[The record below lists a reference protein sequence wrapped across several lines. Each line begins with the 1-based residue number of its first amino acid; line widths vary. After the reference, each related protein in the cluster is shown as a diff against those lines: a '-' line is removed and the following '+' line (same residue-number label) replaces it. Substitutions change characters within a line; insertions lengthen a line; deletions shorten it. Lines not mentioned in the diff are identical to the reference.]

1 VAWQPDGDPGVS
13 AYMPGICICVNRQDQ
28 QAIDDLFQHL
38 NQAAAQA
45 GPPDAEADARIRQH
59 IKQGPPTLVYQMA
72 QTLVGQQAA
81 LRQLRAQVADL
92 QQQAQRGGRP
102 AGFAQPGWGGGQPGY
117 GQPGYSQ
124 QGYGGYGPPYQQQP
138 YGYQRSG
145 GGGFLAG
152 AGQIAL
158 GVGGGILAA
167 EALSDL
173 FGGGLF
179 GGDRDYN
186 DDRAYD
192 QGYDDGRQD
201 QERYD
206 DNNQY
211 DDQGQDGN
219 GDDGGGYDDGGG
231 FDGGDFGGGDW

>member
-1 VAWQPDGDPGVS
+1 
-13 AYMPGICICVNRQDQ
+13 MPGICICVNRQDQ

-38 NQAAAQA
+38 NQTATQA
-45 GPPDAEADARIRQH
+45 GAPDAEADARIRQH
-59 IKQGPPTLVYQMA
+59 IKQGAPTLVYQMA

-81 LRQLRAQVADL
+81 LRQLRAQVAGL
-92 QQQAQRGGRP
+92 QQQLTRGGRP
-102 AGFAQPGWGGGQPGY
+102 AGFVQPAGPGA
-117 GQPGYSQ
+117 Q
-124 QGYGGYGPPYQQQP
+124 QGYGGYGAPYQQQPYQQQPYQQQPYQQQP

-173 FGGGLF
+173 FSGDGLF

-186 DDRAYD
+186 DDRAFD
-192 QGYDDGRQD
+192 QGYEDGRQD

-206 DNNQY
+206 DNRQDDNNQY
-211 DDQGQDGN
+211 DDQGQY
-219 GDDGGGYDDGGG
+219 DGGGYDDGGG
-231 FDGGDFGGGDW
+231 FDGGGFDDGGGW

>member
-1 VAWQPDGDPGVS
+1 
-13 AYMPGICICVNRQDQ
+13 MPGICIRVNRQDQ

-38 NQAAAQA
+38 DQAAAQA

-59 IKQGPPTLVYQMA
+59 IKQGPPSLVYQMA

-117 GQPGYSQ
+117 GQPGY
-124 QGYGGYGPPYQQQP
+124 GGYGPPYQQQP
-138 YGYQRSG
+138 YGHQPPG

-173 FGGGLF
+173 FGGDGLF
-179 GGDRDYN
+179 GDRDYN
-186 DDRAYD
+186 DDRVYD

-206 DNNQY
+206 DSRQDDNSQY
-211 DDQGQDGN
+211 DDQGQYDN
-219 GDDGGGYDDGGG
+219 GGYDD
-231 FDGGDFGGGDW
+231 

>member
-1 VAWQPDGDPGVS
+1 VLPAASQLDRDSGVS
-13 AYMPGICICVNRQDQ
+13 PHMPGICLCVNRQDQ
-28 QAIDDLFQHL
+28 QAIDDLFEHL
-38 NQAAAQA
+38 NQTAAQA

-59 IKQGPPTLVYQMA
+59 IKQGPPALVYQMA

-92 QQQAQRGGRP
+92 QQQLQRGGPP
-102 AGFAQPGWGGGQPGY
+102 AGVAQPGGGGGQPGY
-117 GQPGYSQ
+117 G
-124 QGYGGYGPPYQQQP
+124 GYGTPYQS

-173 FGGGLF
+173 FGGDGLF
-179 GGDRDYN
+179 GGDRDYS
-186 DDRAYD
+186 DERAFD
-192 QGYDDGRQD
+192 QGYEDGRQD

-206 DNNQY
+206 DSRQDDYNQY
-211 DDQGQDGN
+211 DDQGQYDG
-219 GDDGGGYDDGGG
+219 GGGYDDGGG
-231 FDGGDFGGGDW
+231 FDGGGFDDGGGW

>member
-1 VAWQPDGDPGVS
+1 
-13 AYMPGICICVNRQDQ
+13 MPGIRIGVNRQDK

-38 NQAAAQA
+38 NQTAAQA
-45 GPPDAEADARIRQH
+45 GTPDAEADARVRQH

-92 QQQAQRGGRP
+92 QQQLKHGGRP
-102 AGFAQPGWGGGQPGY
+102 AGSGQPGWGGGQPGY
-117 GQPGYSQ
+117 G
-124 QGYGGYGPPYQQQP
+124 GYGAPYQQP

-173 FGGGLF
+173 FGGDGLF
-179 GGDRDYN
+179 GGDRDYS
-186 DDRAYD
+186 DDRAFD
-192 QGYDDGRQD
+192 QGYEDGRQD

-211 DDQGQDGN
+211 DDQGQYDQGQY
-219 GDDGGGYDDGGG
+219 DGGGYDGG
-231 FDGGDFGGGDW
+231 GGDFGGGGFDDGGGW

>member
-1 VAWQPDGDPGVS
+1 
-13 AYMPGICICVNRQDQ
+13 MPGICICVNRQDQ

-59 IKQGPPTLVYQMA
+59 IKQGSPALVYQMA
-72 QTLVGQQAA
+72 QALVGQQAA

-92 QQQAQRGGRP
+92 QQQLNRGGRP
-102 AGFAQPGWGGGQPGY
+102 AGFAQPGWPGG
-117 GQPGYSQ
+117 Q
-124 QGYGGYGPPYQQQP
+124 QGYGGYGAPYQQQP
-138 YGYQRSG
+138 YGYQRS

-173 FGGGLF
+173 FSGDGLF

-186 DDRAYD
+186 DDRAFD
-192 QGYDDGRQD
+192 QGYEDGRQD

-206 DNNQY
+206 DNRQDDNNQY
-211 DDQGQDGN
+211 DDQGQY
-219 GDDGGGYDDGGG
+219 DGGGYDDGGG
-231 FDGGDFGGGDW
+231 FDGGGFDDGGGW

>member
-1 VAWQPDGDPGVS
+1 
-13 AYMPGICICVNRQDQ
+13 MPGICLCVNRQDQ
-28 QAIDDLFQHL
+28 QAIDDLFEHL
-38 NQAAAQA
+38 NQTAAQA

-59 IKQGPPTLVYQMA
+59 IKQGPPALVYQMA

-92 QQQAQRGGRP
+92 QQQPQRGGRP

-117 GQPGYSQ
+117 G
-124 QGYGGYGPPYQQQP
+124 GYGTPYQQP

-173 FGGGLF
+173 FGGDGLF

-206 DNNQY
+206 DNRQDDNSQY
-211 DDQGQDGN
+211 DDQGQYDQGQYDN
-219 GDDGGGYDDGGG
+219 GGYDDGGG
-231 FDGGDFGGGDW
+231 DFDGGGDW